1 MVKSFVRWPRCFSLS
16 CPGAGVVLLAA
27 LAACAVRHGSAPSTA
42 HGMLLPGSSD
52 LASVPFESAPINVHF
67 VADRKSNGDSVYRDL
82 GGAQKDYV
90 LTAYHGTPAVMI
102 VLSQLS
108 SQRPFVDSALVRR
121 DGLEP
126 IWEIQHS
133 GSTRTR
139 YDYDGASVRRAVTA
153 PDSSVAQ
160 STATYPFRVFNFNE
174 LDELVRS
181 VPLRAG
187 YRAIVPL
194 YSEGD
199 NALETDTIQ
208 VEGTDSTGV
217 WNVRFAD
224 KVIIGHYGI
233 DGATR
238 KIVRFDVN
246 RHADKAHFRYIF
258 GSDSARA
265 G

>member
-1 MVKSFVRWPRCFSLS
+1 
-16 CPGAGVVLLAA
+16 
-27 LAACAVRHGSAPSTA
+27 
-42 HGMLLPGSSD
+42 MLLPGSRD
-52 LASVPFESAPINVHF
+52 LASVRFETATINIHF

-82 GGAQKDYV
+82 GGAQKNYV

-102 VLSQLS
+102 VLSQPGGP
-108 SQRPFVDSALVRR
+108 RPFVDSALVRR

-126 IWEIQHS
+126 IWEVQQA

-153 PDSSVAQ
+153 PDSSVAP

-181 VPLRAG
+181 VPLHAG
-187 YRAIVPL
+187 YHAIVPL

-208 VEGTDSTGV
+208 VEGTDGTGV

-238 KIVRFDVN
+238 KIVRFDID
-246 RHADKAHFRYIF
+246 RHADKAHFFYLF
-258 GSDSARA
+258 GSDSTRA

>member
-1 MVKSFVRWPRCFSLS
+1 
-16 CPGAGVVLLAA
+16 
-27 LAACAVRHGSAPSTA
+27 
-42 HGMLLPGSSD
+42 MLLPGSSD
-52 LASVPFESAPINVHF
+52 LAAVRFESAPITMHF
-67 VADRKSNGDSVYRDL
+67 VADRKPNGDSVYRDL
-82 GGAQKDYV
+82 GEAQKDYV
-90 LTAYHGTPAVMI
+90 LTSYHGSPAILI
-102 VLSQLS
+102 VLSLRG

-121 DGLEP
+121 DGLGP
-126 IWEIQHS
+126 IWEVQRL
-133 GSTRTR
+133 GDTRTR
-139 YDYDGASVRRAVTA
+139 YDYDGAIVRRAVTA
-153 PDSSVAQ
+153 PDSSAAR

-187 YRAIVPL
+187 YRAVVPL

-199 NALETDTIQ
+199 NALETDTVE
-208 VEGTDSTGV
+208 VEGTDHTGL

-238 KIVRFDVN
+238 KIVRYDVD
-246 RHADKAHFRYIF
+246 RHADKAHFRYVF
-258 GSDSARA
+258 GSDSAHA